1 MSLPLS
7 SLPLKRFIQNTS
19 LRGGFFQAHL
29 YPAVMS
35 VSWVPPPPNKSCQQ
49 QRRGA
54 WIAFSSR
61 PQREGL
67 LLASPQHPPHACLF
81 LLCLPW
87 DLGTDHHRPCPVS
100 ACHPNPSGPCTRN
113 FPSPGYEHILL
124 EEGEEVM
131 GFGGR
136 PRDKP
141 QMPYFL
147 VRCPRRGVLLL
158 HPQPLDPLRCLGN
171 PPPTGLCFCLQRLAP
186 ATLLWRLLLGCEP
199 FVHKCRNLDTPGDV
213 HLPPHP

>member
-1 MSLPLS
+1 MEQVTVTWDLVAVDGLSLNIAASPLAPIETGVSMSLPLS

-35 VSWVPPPPNKSCQQ
+35 VSWVPPPPNQSCQQ

-54 WIAFSSR
+54 WIALSSR

-67 LLASPQHPPHACLF
+67 LLASPQHPPHAFLF

-124 EEGEEVM
+124 K
-131 GFGGR
+131 R
-136 PRDKP
+136 
-141 QMPYFL
+141 
-147 VRCPRRGVLLL
+147 VRKSWALAA
-158 HPQPLDPLRCLGN
+158 DPGTNPRCLIS
-171 PPPTGLCFCLQRLAP
+171 
-186 ATLLWRLLLGCEP
+186 
-199 FVHKCRNLDTPGDV
+199 
-213 HLPPHP
+213 